1 MGPKSFLIRDVF
13 LYALGF
19 ILLLE
24 WLYPVPYITN
34 GSDIPAFITIAG
46 LFFLVT
52 LVRLPMIVSLL
63 LRVVIIIGALYWL
76 FPPEPGSPDSWFT
89 LLARHLFENS
99 ILVLSGNVVELSAL
113 FRTFLFIVLLSILSY
128 LLHYWII
135 HARKILLFLILSII
149 YVGAIDSF
157 TDYDGNA
164 SIVRMFVVG
173 LILFVTL
180 RVLKNGEG
188 NTAFSFARLGKVMAL
203 SSVLILTAAAISF
216 VMPKPE
222 PQWSDPVPY
231 LESILGFSSG
241 GTPTQRIGYSEDDS
255 RLGGGFVDD
264 DTPVFYARI
273 EEGSYWKGET
283 KNVYTGSG
291 WELSLNDTNETLQ
304 TPPLQEGERTA
315 VIREEREAQLR
326 FYGEGEQR
334 FNHLFY
340 PGELV
345 SSELELMNT
354 GETEPIVIHSI
365 SNQATLVDGQAPPN
379 QYEVTYYDQ
388 TFQVGGLREDN
399 QTSDLDWELYTE
411 VPDDLPERV
420 RELAEE
426 LTEGRDTVYD
436 QVIAIENYLRGPSFS
451 YETEDVPVPNG
462 NQDYVDQFLFETQ
475 RGYCDN
481 FSTAMAVMLRTLD
494 IPTRWVKGFTEGQQV
509 EVNDEYEEYLISNN
523 NAHSWVEVY
532 FPSAGWV
539 SFEPTPSFS
548 GFEFEQE
555 QVDSNVDETEE
566 IPVPEDQNDSEE
578 QQEERP
584 EEDVQEDEVAD
595 IATTTERGPTGFLVF
610 SSIAFVLIVAIVVF
624 LFRKTFAIRFIKAK
638 QHTAKTVDDY
648 ATSFERLMWVLRL
661 YGINRKPHQTLKEY
675 AYYVESELGLENQTM
690 IRLVE
695 VYERHMYS
703 RNAQRFDKKKFDE
716 NWKKMLN
723 QITS

>member
-1 MGPKSFLIRDVF
+1 MEPKSFLFRDVF

-34 GSDIPAFITIAG
+34 GGDIPAFITISG

-52 LVRLPMIVSLL
+52 LVRLPMIVSFF
-63 LRVVIIIGALYWL
+63 LRAVIIIGALFWL
-76 FPPEPGSPDSWFT
+76 FPPEPGSSDSWFA
-89 LLARHLFENS
+89 LLAQHFFENS
-99 ILVLSGNVVELSAL
+99 VFILSGNVVELSAL

-135 HARKILLFLILSII
+135 HARRILLFLIVSII

-157 TDYDGNA
+157 TEYSGDA
-164 SIVRMFVVG
+164 SIVRIFVVG
-173 LILFVTL
+173 LILLVTL

-188 NTAFSFARLGKVMAL
+188 NTAFSFGRLGKVMAF
-203 SSVLILTAAAISF
+203 SSIFILTAAAISF

-273 EEGSYWKGET
+273 EEGSYWKGEA

-291 WELSLNDTNETLQ
+291 WELSLDNTNDTGQ
-304 TPPLQEGERTA
+304 TPPLQEEELIS
-315 VIREEREAQLR
+315 VIREEKEAQLQ

-354 GETEPIVIHSI
+354 GESEAIVIHPI

-379 QYEVTYYDQ
+379 QYDVTYYEQ
-388 TFQVGGLREDN
+388 TFQVAGLREDD
-399 QTSDLDWELYTE
+399 QVSDLEMDLYTQ
-411 VPDDLPERV
+411 VPDDLPDRV

-436 QVIAIENYLRGPSFS
+436 QVMAIELYLRGPSFS
-451 YETEDVPVPNG
+451 YETEDVPVPSG

-494 IPTRWVKGFTEGQQV
+494 IPTRWVKGFTEGERV

-555 QVDSNVDETEE
+555 QVDSNVDETED
-566 IPVPEDQNDSEE
+566 IPTPEDQNDSEE
-578 QQEERP
+578 QQEESQQ
-584 EEDVQEDEVAD
+584 EDVQEDEVAETS
-595 IATTTERGPTGFLVF
+595 AQTERGTTGLFVFGSLALALVG
-610 SSIAFVLIVAIVVF
+610 AIVVF
-624 LFRKTFAIRFIKAK
+624 LFRKTFAIRYIKAK
-638 QHTAKTVDDY
+638 QQTAKTVDDY

-661 YGINRKPHQTLKEY
+661 YGIKRQSHQTLKEY
-675 AYYVESELGLENQTM
+675 AHNVENELGLEDRTM
-690 IRLVE
+690 MRLVE
-695 VYERHMYS
+695 VYERYIYS
-703 RNAQRFDKKKFDE
+703 HDNQRFDKNKFDE